1 MSFYKEELAG
11 ETKNYIHL
19 RAIAERRSTED
30 VLRELVGEVIESA
43 KCMEALTMDNPKL
56 AALWER
62 YHQVSVSHAMIR
74 EQPFHST
81 GMTGLS

>member
-1 MSFYKEELAG
+1 MSFYKEELGG

-62 YHQVSVSHAMIR
+62 YHQVSVSHAMV
-74 EQPFHST
+74 EE
-81 GMTGLS
+81 